1 MKLRLLRNDLNL
13 IFRFLQRKRRNR
25 KLPVHY
31 DLRHFIVKI
40 SVFRILQPE
49 KLRRE
54 NRDPVMISLYHR
66 IRVRNQL
73 IHCYSSVPRSCSIHH
88 IIDTAIN
95 Q

>member
-13 IFRFLQRKRRNR
+13 IFRFFQRKRRNR

-40 SVFRILQPE
+40 SVLRILQPE
-49 KLRRE
+49 KFRRE

-66 IRVRNQL
+66 IRV
-73 IHCYSSVPRSCSIHH
+73 
-88 IIDTAIN
+88 
-95 Q
+95 